1 MTQPA
6 TSSVPSAPTPGTLA
20 FTKGHGTKNDFVLI
34 ADPEG
39 VLDLGGCAQAGRPP
53 QRHRR

>member
-6 TSSVPSAPTPGTLA
+6 TSPVPSGPTPRTLA
-20 FTKGHGTKNDFVLI
+20 FTKGHGTQNDFVLI

-39 VLDLGGCAQAGRPP
+39 TLDLGPATAAPA
-53 QRHRR
+53 